1 MASIKAFLLG
11 MAEFR
16 LTYTTHFDDYA
27 LLEAYDSG
35 REFAHKITFRYFE
48 PY

>member
-1 MASIKAFLLG
+1 MQKIKAFLLG

-16 LTYTTHFDDYA
+16 LSFTTHFDDDA

-35 REFAHKITFRYFE
+35 RELAHRLTFRHFE
-48 PY
+48 PH